1 MREAMRIAFLL
12 LRRLVRLEEMR
23 AGRVPT
29 EFAYGAVEMAARG
42 EVECIEIDPYA
53 EHSWL
58 DALPGAKSVLG
69 KTEPRHFRVA
79 ARLCERLN
87 GFDCVVS
94 MCAKTASALGWFARR
109 GRLRP
114 PIVAIRCGVIN
125 ERLNPLALR
134 VQRALVHAS
143 HSILFGEGE
152 YRPFLDE
159 FKLRAEQ
166 VTVNQFGV
174 DAEFWRPGGGRGDF
188 VLSVG
193 NDPQR
198 DFSTLLDAAGT
209 IATPIRIITTRKLP
223 EPLPPNVTV
232 QRGALSSREFSDPE
246 LRDLYR
252 QARCVVTPLRET
264 FQPSGQSSTLQ
275 AMACGTPVVLTR
287 TRGLWSSAMMRDG
300 ENVAL
305 CAPGDSAALGE
316 KVRGL
321 LADSARAE
329 RMGAAAR
336 ATVEREANIGA
347 FARRLEETCQLV
359 VSRSRI

>member
-1 MREAMRIAFLL
+1 MRIAFLL
-12 LRRLVRLEEMR
+12 LRRLVRLDEMR
-23 AGRVPT
+23 AGRAPT
-29 EFAYGAVEMAARG
+29 EFAYGALEMAARG
-42 EVECIEIDPYA
+42 DVECIEIDPYG
-53 EHSWL
+53 EHGWL
-58 DALPGAKSVLG
+58 DALPGAKLVLG
-69 KTEPRHFRVA
+69 KTEPRHFRTA
-79 ARLCERLN
+79 RRLCERLN
-87 GFDCVVS
+87 AFDCVVS

-114 PIVAIRCGVIN
+114 PIIAIRCGVIN

-134 VQRALVHAS
+134 VQRPLVHAS

-174 DAEFWRPGGGRGDF
+174 DPEFWHPGGERSDY

-198 DFSTLLDAAGT
+198 DFSTLLDAAPA
-209 IATPIRIITTRKLP
+209 IAAPVSIITTRKLR

-232 QRGALSSREFSDPE
+232 QRGALSSREFSDAE
-246 LRDLYR
+246 LRELYQR
-252 QARCVVTPLRET
+252 ARCVVTPLRET

-305 CAPGDSAALGE
+305 CAPGDSADLAA
-316 KVRGL
+316 KVRSL
-321 LADSARAE
+321 LDDTTRAART
-329 RMGAAAR
+329 GAAAR
-336 ATVEREANIGA
+336 ETVEREANIGA
-347 FARRLEETCQLV
+347 FAQRLEETCRMV
-359 VSRSRI
+359 VSRSRT

>member
-1 MREAMRIAFLL
+1 MRIAFLL
-12 LRRLVRLEEMR
+12 LRRLVRLDEMR
-23 AGRVPT
+23 AGRAPT
-29 EFAYGAVEMAARG
+29 EFAYGALEMAARG
-42 EVECIEIDPYA
+42 DVECIEIDPYG
-53 EHSWL
+53 EHGWL
-58 DALPGAKSVLG
+58 DALPGTKLVLG

-79 ARLCERLN
+79 RTLCERLN
-87 GFDCVVS
+87 AFDCVVS

-174 DAEFWRPGGGRGDF
+174 DPEFWHPGGERGDY

-198 DFSTLLDAAGT
+198 DFSTLLDAASA
-209 IATPIRIITTRKLP
+209 IAAPIRIITTRKLR

-232 QRGALSSREFSDPE
+232 QRGALSSREFSDTEMRE
-246 LRDLYR
+246 LYQR
-252 QARCVVTPLRET
+252 ARCVVTPLRET

-300 ENVAL
+300 DNVLLAE
-305 CAPGDSAALGE
+305 PGDSAALAAH
-316 KVRGL
+316 VRRL
-321 LADSARAE
+321 LGDPAAVE
-329 RMGAAAR
+329 EIGAAAR
-336 ATVEREANIGA
+336 ATVEREASIGA
-347 FARRLEETCQLV
+347 FAARLETTCRRV
-359 VSRSRI
+359 VEGRAR

>member
-1 MREAMRIAFLL
+1 MRIAFLL
-12 LRRLVRLEEMR
+12 LRRLVRLDEMR
-23 AGRVPT
+23 AGRAPT
-29 EFAYGAVEMAARG
+29 EFAYGALEMAARG
-42 EVECIEIDPYA
+42 DVECIEIDPYG
-53 EHSWL
+53 EHGWL
-58 DALPGAKSVLG
+58 DALPGAKLVLG

-79 ARLCERLN
+79 RRLCERLN
-87 GFDCVVS
+87 AFDCVVS

-109 GRLRP
+109 GLLLP

-159 FKLRAEQ
+159 FKLCAEQ

-174 DAEFWRPGGGRGDF
+174 DPDFWHPGGERGDF

-198 DFSTLLDAAGT
+198 DFSTLLDAAPE
-209 IATPIRIITTRKLP
+209 IAAPIRIITTRKLR

-232 QRGALSSREFSDPE
+232 QRGALSSREFSDTEMRE
-246 LRDLYR
+246 LYQR
-252 QARCVVTPLRET
+252 ARCVVTPLRET

-305 CAPGDSAALGE
+305 CAPGDSAGLAAQ
-316 KVRGL
+316 VRGL
-321 LADSARAE
+321 LGDSARAA

-336 ATVEREANIGA
+336 ETVEREANIGA
-347 FARRLEETCQLV
+347 FARRLEETCRV
-359 VSRSRI
+359 VVNRHRA